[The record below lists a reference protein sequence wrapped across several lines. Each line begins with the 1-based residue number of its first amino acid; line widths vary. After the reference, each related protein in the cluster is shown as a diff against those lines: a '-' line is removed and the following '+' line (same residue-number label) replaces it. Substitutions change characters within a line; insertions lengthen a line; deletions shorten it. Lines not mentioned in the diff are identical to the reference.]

1 MESKKEEKKIQATY
15 DYKGKHEISE
25 IPKDLKSLKIKIK
38 ELYHLNDDQINKYQ
52 ISYQDKD
59 EDKTFF
65 IMDEQ
70 DFKKAKLLSEEI
82 IFTIEDIF
90 EQKDEIID
98 EQENDIMF
106 VKENENIIKEDKIA
120 YINPKNNYK
129 KKYNDKIQSENIN
142 NENDFINMITKP
154 NMDVEN
160 LDYIEDSYDIYVN
173 LFEIK
178 LKKDIIIYQYP
189 FTLVPEVEPGD
200 ISTIK
205 KIFNSCL
212 RELKSIFG
220 ECFIMGNSLYGF
232 NRVEEI
238 KIVKTAL
245 RGKKGRCEFKIEF
258 GKYLN
263 SRIIKQ
269 NDIQNDDPICKLYIE
284 LLIKDILSANTKL
297 DYYKRLFIKI
307 DEKEII
313 ESEQNN
319 LSVIFYPGFATSFV
333 ETQTG
338 KFLNVSLK
346 NKIIQKETILD
357 YLNDRG
363 YKNPQKREKIR
374 ESLIDETFK
383 PSYDTKNYRIDD
395 ICFDRNPMNQSFNLY
410 GVGTITL
417 FDYYKNI
424 KGIKIKEKDQPLL
437 VVKKTDKE
445 KNPINLYFIPS
456 LCHFTGLNDK
466 LRKDNNFMRRLADY
480 TKLSPKDRV
489 KRTNQFLN
497 LLKDPEKRK
506 GELSPKEK
514 SEIYG
519 IKIMPLKD
527 SFQAYQIKPTKLIA
541 GNNEILKNKDKVFP
555 LLKKIS
561 MKNWVCL
568 YEKSNYDDADYLY
581 KTLQKSSKGYGLII
595 EEPLWIEMN
604 DHSHYKD
611 WLETVDDY
619 INPKYN
625 YKFFVFL
632 FDGNDYI
639 YSKLKKHSLCTNG
652 YVSQVVKVKS
662 LYKNPMSVCS
672 KILLQINA
680 KLGGVNYK
688 IKIDKS
694 IDKRKLMVIGFDSSH
709 IRGKRTA
716 VAMVATLDNNFTDFY
731 NNEEIIEEIN
741 KEQLQFKVSTFIVKA
756 INEFKKQNKD
766 NKPKNI
772 IIYRQGVSLQQK
784 KYLKNEIKY
793 IDEVCKQNNIL
804 YYYILV
810 NTKVNYKFFA
820 IDQNQYYNP
829 YPGLLVIDG
838 VTHKNF
844 FEFYIQPQSVTGG
857 SATPTC
863 FHVAYGNMDFPEFL
877 PKFTYDLCHLY
888 SNWLGPVRMPNV
900 IKAAEKLAKMTAK
913 YTFDELND
921 NLKFGQSYL

>member
-15 DYKGKHEISE
+15 VYKGKHEISE
-25 IPKDLKSLKIKIK
+25 IPKDLESLKVKIK
-38 ELYHLNDDQINKYQ
+38 ELYHLDDDQINKYQ
-52 ISYQDKD
+52 ISYKDRD
-59 EDKTFF
+59 EDKTFY

-82 IFTIEDIF
+82 IFSIEDIF
-90 EQKDEIID
+90 EQENDIID
-98 EQENDIMF
+98 EQKNNFINEKKNDI
-106 VKENENIIKEDKIA
+106 IIKKDKIA
-120 YINPKNNYK
+120 YIKPCKNYK
-129 KKYNDKIQSENIN
+129 SKCNDKIQNTKDDN
-142 NENDFINMITKP
+142 NFINMLAQP
-154 NMDVEN
+154 NINVDN

-189 FTLVPEVEPGD
+189 FTLIPEVEPGD

-205 KIFNSCL
+205 KVFNSCL

-238 KIVKTAL
+238 KTVKTVFI
-245 RGKKGRCEFKIEF
+245 GKKGRIEFKLEF
-258 GKYLN
+258 AKYIN
-263 SRIIKQ
+263 SRTIKQ
-269 NDIQNDDPICKLYIE
+269 DDIQNDDPVCKLYIE
-284 LLIKDILSANTKL
+284 LLIKDILSANPKL

-307 DEKEII
+307 DEEQII

-319 LSVIFYPGFATSFV
+319 LSVIFYPGFTTSLV

-338 KFLNVSLK
+338 KFLNISLK

-357 YLNDRG
+357 YLNGKG
-363 YKNPQKREKIR
+363 YKNPKKREKIK
-374 ESLIDETFK
+374 ENLIDEVFK
-383 PSYDTKNYRIDD
+383 PSYDNKNYRIDD

-410 GVGTITL
+410 GVGTLTL
-417 FDYYKNI
+417 FDYYKKI
-424 KGIKIKEKDQPLL
+424 KGIAIKEKDQPLL

-456 LCHFTGLNDK
+456 LCHFTGINDK
-466 LRKDNNFMRRLADY
+466 LSKDNKFMRKLADY
-480 TKLSPKDRV
+480 TKLTPRDRV
-489 KRTNQFLN
+489 MRTKQFLN
-497 LLKDPEKRK
+497 LLTDSEKRN

-514 SEIYG
+514 SEKYG
-519 IKIMPLKD
+519 IEVIPLYD
-527 SFQAYQIKPTKLIA
+527 SFKAYQMKETQLIA
-541 GNNEILKNKDKVFP
+541 GNNKFLNNRDKVFP
-555 LLKKIS
+555 ILRKID
-561 MKNWVCL
+561 MKNWICL

-581 KTLQKSSKGYGLII
+581 QTLQKSSKGYGLII

-604 DHSHYKD
+604 NRSHYLD
-611 WLETVDDY
+611 WIETVKDY
-619 INPKYN
+619 MNEKNN
-625 YKFFVFL
+625 YKFAVFL
-632 FDGNDYI
+632 LDKNDNI

-652 YVSQVVKVKS
+652 YVSQVIKVKS
-662 LYKNPMSVCS
+662 LNKNAMSVCS

-680 KLGGVNYK
+680 KLGGASYK
-688 IKIDKS
+688 VKFTKTID
-694 IDKRKLMVIGFDSSH
+694 DRKLMVIGVDSSH
-709 IRGKRTA
+709 IRGKRTG
-716 VAMVATLDNNFTDFY
+716 VAMVATLDKNFTDFY
-731 NNEEIIEEIN
+731 NSEEIIEEEN
-741 KEQLQFKVSTFIVKA
+741 KEQLQFKVSAFIEKA
-756 INEFKKQNKD
+756 IYAFKKNNKD

-784 KYLKNEIKY
+784 KYLGNEIKN
-793 IDEVCKQNNIL
+793 IDEVCKQKNIL

-820 IDQNQYYNP
+820 KENKQYYNP

-838 VTHKNF
+838 VTNRNF
-844 FEFYIQPQSVTGG
+844 FEFYIQPQLVTGG

-863 FHVAYGNMDFPEFL
+863 FHVAYGNMNFPEFL

-888 SNWLGPVRMPNV
+888 SNWQGPVRIPNV
-900 IKAAEKLAKMTAK
+900 IKAAEKLAKLTAK
-913 YTFDELND
+913 YTLDELND